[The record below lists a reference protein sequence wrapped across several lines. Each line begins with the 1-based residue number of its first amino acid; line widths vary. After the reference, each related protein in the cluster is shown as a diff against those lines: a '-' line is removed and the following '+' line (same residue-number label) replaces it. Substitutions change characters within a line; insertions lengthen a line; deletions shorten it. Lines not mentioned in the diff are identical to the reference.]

1 MKILAMQ
8 LSEIYP
14 SYKKLD
20 LVRVLPR
27 VNWSVVFTGMILF
40 SIYVVLLAAI
50 QFATP
55 NLVDNDGY
63 YHIKLAQLMREKGL
77 RPAFPW
83 LPLTVLNAHN
93 FVDHHFLYHV
103 LLIPFTYGDLR
114 EGAKWASIVFPAFTF
129 LAGWLLLRGQRI
141 LYAALWSLGFFIVSE
156 AFLYR
161 MSMPRAQAVSLLVLL
176 LALHVTLTGRYRWLL
191 PLAWLYVWFY
201 NAFPLILM
209 LAGTYVA
216 VRWALERRLNLAP
229 IGYTALG
236 LGLGLIINPY
246 FPHNLIFIYHHLFP
260 KLTETTA
267 ISVGN
272 EWYPY
277 QTWTLIENSGPA
289 LLAFVAGAFA
299 LGLSQRRMSTSTAT
313 LFILATLFGLML
325 FKSRR
330 FVEYYPAFAL
340 LFCASAWASLTREWQ
355 PAKGWVR
362 LVLPVAAALLLGS
375 ALWLNLQSTQ
385 ESMRNAKPYQ
395 RYAGASAWLR
405 ANTPADSRV
414 FQTDWDDFP
423 RLFFYN
429 SHNTYTIGLDPTY
442 MQLYNAE
449 LYDTWVDITRGRVK
463 APAQTIAETFGA
475 HYIITDLDHEAFL
488 HVAQNDP
495 HLIEVY
501 RDEYAAV
508 FQVSV
513 PVEHEQREKSTPQ
526 S

>member
-1 MKILAMQ
+1 LTQK
-8 LSEIYP
+8 
-14 SYKKLD
+14 
-20 LVRVLPR
+20 
-27 VNWSVVFTGMILF
+27 
-40 SIYVVLLAAI
+40 
-50 QFATP
+50 
-55 NLVDNDGY
+55 
-63 YHIKLAQLMREKGL
+63 YH
-77 RPAFPW
+77 
-83 LPLTVLNAHN
+83 
-93 FVDHHFLYHV
+93 
-103 LLIPFTYGDLR
+103 
-114 EGAKWASIVFPAFTF
+114 
-129 LAGWLLLRGQRI
+129 
-141 LYAALWSLGFFIVSE
+141 
-156 AFLYR
+156 
-161 MSMPRAQAVSLLVLL
+161 
-176 LALHVTLTGRYRWLL
+176 WLL

-216 VRWALERRLNLAP
+216 VRWVLERQFNLAP
-229 IGYTALG
+229 VGYTALG
-236 LGLGLIINPY
+236 LGLGLVINPY

-299 LGLSQRRMSTSTAT
+299 LGLNQRRMSMSTAT
-313 LFILATLFGLML
+313 LFLLATLFGLML

-340 LFCASAWASLTREWQ
+340 LFCATAWTSLIREWQ

-362 LVLPVAAALLLGS
+362 LVLLVALALLLGP
-375 ALWLNLQSTQ
+375 ALWLNLQATR
-385 ESMRNAKPYQ
+385 ESMQNTKPYQ
-395 RYAGASAWLR
+395 RYAEASAWLR
-405 ANTPADSRV
+405 ANTPANSRV

-429 SHNTYTIGLDPTY
+429 SHNTYTVGLDPTY

-449 LYDTWVDITRGRVK
+449 LYDIWVDITRGRVK

-475 HYIITDLDHEAFL
+475 NYIITDLDHEAFL
-488 HVAQNDP
+488 HVAQKDP

-501 RDEYAAV
+501 RDEYTAI
-508 FQVSV
+508 FQVSM
-513 PVEHEQREKSTPQ
+513 RWSTSKEKIPPSHLNQ
-526 S
+526 QFLVIKGDKS